1 MQQIPLAAEKRT
13 ILGRKVKTLRRG
25 GLIPAHVFG
34 HKVPT
39 IHVQVKK
46 SDFTKVFEEAGET
59 GIVDLAVDGQKHPT
73 LIRSIQVHPVTDE
86 PLHIDFYQVNLQEK
100 VKVNVPIEIVGK
112 PSAVEKKI
120 GLLLTPLNEIEIEAL
135 PTDIP
140 ESIQVDVSKLENV
153 GDEIKVKD
161 LNIDRTK
168 IEVQADQELVV
179 AQIGELVTKEM
190 EAVEAEIEAEQA
202 EAAAAEAPAEGEAPA
217 EAPAEGAGAE
227 GAEVAPAAGAAAG
240 EPRPE
245 GREEAKAESAAK
257 TEPRSE
263 GRKEKKE
270 EPAKREEKPQ
280 EQPKKEK

>member
-1 MQQIPLAAEKRT
+1 MQVKFVNIPTMQQIPLAAEKRT
-13 ILGRKVKTLRRG
+13 ILGRKVKALRRG

-59 GIVDLAVDGQKHPT
+59 GIVDLAVDGQKHPA
-73 LIRSIQVHPVTDE
+73 LIRNVQTHPVTDE
-86 PLHIDFYQVNLQEK
+86 PLHIDFYQVNLAEK
-100 VKVNVPIEIVGK
+100 VKVNVPIEIIGK
-112 PSAVEKKI
+112 VQAVEKKI
-120 GLLLTPLNEIEIEAL
+120 GLLLTPLEEIEIEAL

-190 EAVEAEIEAEQA
+190 EAVEAEIEAEQV

-217 EAPAEGAGAE
+217 EAPAEAAGAE
-227 GAEVAPAAGAAAG
+227 GAEAAPA
-240 EPRPE
+240 EDE
-245 GREEAKAESAAK
+245 KAK
-257 TEPRSE
+257 TESVARAESRSE
-263 GRKEKKE
+263 GREEKKE

-280 EQPKKEK
+280 QQPKEEK